1 MLRVGITGGIGSGK
15 STVCLIF
22 ETLGVPVYYADEE
35 AKKLISRDEVVKSKI
50 IDLLGEDSYL
60 DGQYNVPFVKK
71 AVFKNSSLLTALNE
85 IVHPAVKKHAR
96 LWMEGHSDKPYVLK
110 EAAIMKK
117 GADLDKIIYVSASEE
132 IRLARILER
141 DTERSKEEIKA
152 IMKNQFSPEYFKEI
166 SDFIIENENNLLIP
180 QVLAVHQKLLT
191 S

>member
-1 MLRVGITGGIGSGK
+1 MLRVGVTGGIGSGK
-15 STVCLIF
+15 STVCRIF

-35 AKKLISRDEVVKSKI
+35 AKKLISFDKTVKAKI
-50 IDLLGEDSYL
+50 VDLLGEEAYL

-71 AVFKNSSLLTALNE
+71 AVFEDASLLTSLNGV
-85 IVHPAVKKHAR
+85 VHPAVKKHA
-96 LWMEGHSDKPYVLK
+96 LDWMEGHKNKAYVLK

-132 IRLARILER
+132 IRLARTLER
-141 DTERSKEEIKA
+141 DTERTKEEIKA
-152 IMKNQFSPEYFKEI
+152 IMKNQFSTEYFNEI
-166 SDFIIENENNLLIP
+166 SDFVIENEHDLLIP